1 MIIVRLRGGLGNQFF
16 QYAAGR
22 ALAEFHQTPFKLDLY
37 YYKKHP
43 YRKFELDKFNIPLE
57 LASREEVHAFTG
69 KNPII
74 RFLNKYDNYFHCP
87 EVFAQP
93 HYHFYDDF
101 FQLPGN
107 LYLSGYWQSEKY
119 FESIRSE
126 IYKWYIPAKP
136 FDERNQTIIQQMKSC
151 ASVSLHV
158 RRGDYA
164 GNSIFGS
171 ASEEYYKKAVDY
183 ICQHVNNPHFFIFS
197 DEIEWCRKNLSIDK
211 ATFIDWN
218 KKDDSYKDLWLM
230 SNCKN
235 HIMANSTFSWWGAWL
250 DNNSTKVVT
259 APKQWFKRN
268 YNSDRTP
275 MYPSRYYNSKDII
288 PSGWITL

>member
-1 MIIVRLRGGLGNQFF
+1 
-16 QYAAGR
+16 
-22 ALAEFHQTPFKLDLY
+22 
-37 YYKKHP
+37 
-43 YRKFELDKFNIPLE
+43 
-57 LASREEVHAFTG
+57 
-69 KNPII
+69 
-74 RFLNKYDNYFHCP
+74 
-87 EVFAQP
+87 
-93 HYHFYDDF
+93 
-101 FQLPGN
+101 
-107 LYLSGYWQSEKY
+107 
-119 FESIRSE
+119 
-126 IYKWYIPAKP
+126 
-136 FDERNQTIIQQMKSC
+136 MKSC

-171 ASEEYYKKAVDY
+171 ASQEYYKKGVDY
-183 ICQHVNNPHFFIFS
+183 IRQHVDNPHFFIFS

-235 HIMANSTFSWWGAWL
+235 HVMANSTFSWWGAWL
-250 DNNSTKVVT
+250 DNNPVKIVT

-268 YNSDRTP
+268 YNNDRTP
-275 MYPSRYYNSKDII
+275 MYPARYYNSKDII